1 MLLSTPA
8 LVKTLPV
15 SALKVLFVA
24 KQSMFH
30 PCGESTKLSHFSQS
44 AYVQPFNAGLPM
56 HSSYHLFRRGSPHSA
71 MLNQLQNASRT
82 NSSTPQ
88 KGLRIHTLSRF
99 VVPTLNFY
107 YSRVATLLT
116 EKRRTRACCQ
126 VKSVKVRFPRR
137 VQFSHASLP
146 PHIFVTPL
154 SHPGLHPHVSMY
166 RPRACLTAMC
176 VRFCRQTRNYVSKC
190 SSLKFL
196 WSID

>member
-24 KQSMFH
+24 KQSMFR

-44 AYVQPFNAGLPM
+44 AYAQPFNTGLPM
-56 HSSYHLFRRGSPHSA
+56 HSSYPFFRRGSPHSA

-137 VQFSHASLP
+137 VQFSRCYFFTSTYICLRRFRVPACILMFLY
-146 PHIFVTPL
+146 IV
-154 SHPGLHPHVSMY
+154 HVLAL
-166 RPRACLTAMC
+166 RQCACDL
-176 VRFCRQTRNYVSKC
+176 
-190 SSLKFL
+190 
-196 WSID
+196 